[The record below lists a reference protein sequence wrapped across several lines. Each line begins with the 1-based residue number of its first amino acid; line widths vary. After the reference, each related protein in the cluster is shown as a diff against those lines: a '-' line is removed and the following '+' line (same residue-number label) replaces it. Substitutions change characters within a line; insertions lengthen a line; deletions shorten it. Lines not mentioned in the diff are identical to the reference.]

1 MSANGRAILV
11 VIPADGFREEEYKAA
26 REALEKSGVKV
37 VTTSTVKKGALGY
50 HGNSIDP
57 DLLIDEINPDDYVGV
72 VFIGGHGASQYW
84 HDYKAHAIIRSYAK
98 SGKLIAAN
106 DRAPVA
112 LAVAGILP
120 GKRVTGH
127 NSIFEKL
134 SNAGADYTG
143 NKVEHDGNILTGEGP
158 NAISLYTA
166 ELVKAVNSKS

>member
-1 MSANGRAILV
+1 MSQNGRAILM
-11 VIPADGFREEEYKAA
+11 VIPADGFREEEYKAT
-26 REALEKSGVKV
+26 REALEKNGVKV
-37 VTTSTVKKGALGY
+37 VLTSTVKKGALGY
-50 HGNSIDP
+50 EGMTVDP
-57 DLLIDEINPDDYVGV
+57 DLLIDEVNPDDYIGV

-84 HDYKAHAIIRSYAK
+84 HDYKAHEIIRSYAK

-143 NKVEHDGNILTGEGP
+143 NKFEHDGNILTGEGP

-166 ELVKAVNSKS
+166 ELVKAVNSKR

>member
-1 MSANGRAILV
+1 MSDNGRAILV

-26 REALEKSGVKV
+26 REALEKNGAKV
-37 VTTSTVKKGALGY
+37 VTASTVKNGAMSYG
-50 HGNSIDP
+50 GNSVDP
-57 DLLIDEINPDDYVGV
+57 DILIDEANPDDYAGV

-84 HDYKAHAIIRSYAK
+84 HDYKAHEIIRSYAK

-120 GKRVTGH
+120 GKKVTGH

-143 NKVEHDGNILTGEGP
+143 RKVERDGNIITGEGP
-158 NAISLYTA
+158 NAISLYAA
-166 ELVKAVNSKS
+166 ELAKAVKSNA

>member
-1 MSANGRAILV
+1 LL
-11 VIPADGFREEEYKAA
+11 VIPVDGFREEEYKAA

-37 VTTSTVKKGALGY
+37 VTASTVKKGAMGY
-50 HGNSIDP
+50 HGNSVDP
-57 DLLIDEINPDDYVGV
+57 DMLIDEIDPNDYAGV

-84 HDYKAHAIIRSYAK
+84 HDYKAHEIIRSYAK

-120 GKRVTGH
+120 GKKVTGH

-143 NKVEHDGNILTGEGP
+143 RKVERDGNILTGEGP
-158 NAISLYTA
+158 NAISLYAA
-166 ELVKAVNSKS
+166 ELAKAVKSNS

>member
-1 MSANGRAILV
+1 MSQNGSAILM

-26 REALEKSGVKV
+26 REALEKIGAKV
-37 VTTSTVKKGALGY
+37 VTASTVKKGALGY
-50 HGNSIDP
+50 KGTTVDP
-57 DLLIDEINPDDYVGV
+57 DLLIDAVNPDDYAGV
-72 VFIGGHGASQYW
+72 VFIGGHGSSQYW
-84 HDYKAHAIIRSYAK
+84 HDYKAHEIIRAYAK

-143 NKVEHDGNILTGEGP
+143 KKFERDGNILTGEGP
-158 NAISLYTA
+158 NAISLYAA
-166 ELVKAVNSKS
+166 ELARAVKSNA